1 MNARNTDLLEA
12 IKEIGRAHEHF
23 VADAKST
30 INEIGA
36 ELDDQR
42 DRIEELESKGNRP
55 GRTGNNPETR
65 EHEKL
70 FENWIRN
77 PKDSETNRKLSEFQ
91 ANAKNLNIK
100 AVSIGTPADG
110 GYAVPEEIGRDI
122 ERHELQFS
130 PVRNLVKVSKAG
142 TSDLKRL
149 LDLRGA
155 EGGWRSESG
164 SATESD
170 TPTIREITPTGGEIY
185 AYPKASNW
193 SLEDVMFD
201 VRNWLVESVAE
212 RFAQL
217 EGQAV
222 ISGDGSNKPTGMLNT
237 DPVATAD
244 DASPKRAA
252 AAYQYIDSGDNS
264 PASVDGDALIDMV
277 YGLNSRYRAGSSW
290 AMNSAT
296 AGAVRKLKAS
306 GTGDYLW
313 SDSLVQGQPPMLLGY
328 PVALWEDMPDA
339 LGGAF
344 PVAFGNFRRG
354 YELIDR
360 SMLQITV
367 DPYTTPGQTKFY
379 VRRRVYGHVSNND
392 AIKFMRL
399 L

>member
-1 MNARNTDLLEA
+1 
-12 IKEIGRAHEHF
+12 
-23 VADAKST
+23 
-30 INEIGA
+30 
-36 ELDDQR
+36 
-42 DRIEELESKGNRP
+42 
-55 GRTGNNPETR
+55 R

-70 FENWIRN
+70 FENWIR
-77 PKDSETNRKLSEFQ
+77 PPRDAEANRKLSEFQ
-91 ANAKNLNIK
+91 ANAKSLNIK
-100 AVSIGTPADG
+100 SVSIGTPADG

-130 PVRNLVKVSKAG
+130 PVRNLVKVSKAS

-164 SATESD
+164 SATETD

-222 ISGDGSNKPTGMLNT
+222 ISGDGDNKPTGMLNT
-237 DPVATAD
+237 PPVATAD
-244 DASPKRAA
+244 DAVTKRAA
-252 AAYQYIDSGDNS
+252 AAYQYVDSSDNS
-264 PASVDGDALIDMV
+264 PANVDADSLIDMV
-277 YGLNSRYRAGSSW
+277 YTLNSRYRAGSTW

-313 SDSLVQGQPPMLLGY
+313 SEPLAMGQPPMLLGY
-328 PVALWEDMPDA
+328 PVALWEDLPDI
-339 LGGAF
+339 LGGNF
-344 PVAFGNFRRG
+344 PVAFGNFRRA

-360 SMLQITV
+360 SMLQITI
-367 DPYTTPGQTKFY
+367 DPYTTPGFTKFY
-379 VRRRVYGHVSNND
+379 VRRRVYGNVSNND
-392 AIKFMRL
+392 ALKFMRL